1 MQREWERPCHDRPAF
16 ETRPILP
23 GRIRDSFKKNPPE
36 RAIIWFLLEMLY
48 SLAMMKTRLAAAV
61 MSFVALTMPALA
73 IKGGRDVTDPSG
85 VRSHVVQITGPSGT
99 KCSGTVISR
108 KLVLTAAHCFLSGH
122 GDYRIRALDTQFRFR
137 FAEATQV
144 AIHPQ
149 FDVTALGTS
158 AAINDIALIRVDHD
172 FPDWLVPVPLAS
184 RIADDGSF
192 VDVQVAGF
200 GMSRDRVVSSAGKLR
215 ERRFDMLDQ
224 IDSKSHQLFLID
236 HKATRRTINNNGICR
251 GDSGG
256 PVFQRQGASYV
267 LVGVISAVMGGKGRD
282 CGTITAVTAVSAYR
296 SFIETM
302 ADRAGSPVRFQ

>member
-1 MQREWERPCHDRPAF
+1 
-16 ETRPILP
+16 
-23 GRIRDSFKKNPPE
+23 
-36 RAIIWFLLEMLY
+36 MLY
-48 SLAMMKTRLAAAV
+48 TLFMMRICFALAALL
-61 MSFVALTMPALA
+61 ALAFTSPALA
-73 IKGGRDVTDPSG
+73 IKGGRDATNPSG

-122 GDYRIRALDTQFRFR
+122 GEYRIRALDMQFRFR

-149 FDVTALGTS
+149 FDVQALGTS
-158 AAINDIALIRVDHD
+158 SAINDIALIRVDQN

-184 RIADDGSF
+184 RVADDGSF

-200 GMSRDRVVSSAGKLR
+200 GMSRDRVLSSAGKLR
-215 ERRFDMLDQ
+215 ERHFDMLDQ
-224 IDSKSHQLFLID
+224 IDVKSNQLFLID

-256 PVFQRQGASYV
+256 PVFQRTTNGYV
-267 LVGVISAVMGGKGRD
+267 LVGVISAVMGGRGRD
-282 CGTITAVTAVSAYR
+282 CGAVTAVTAVSAYR
-296 SFIETM
+296 SFLKEM
-302 ADRAGSPVRFQ
+302 AVKAGTTVTFQ